1 MCDVKFPKPHE
12 TQRQTLILSF
22 SIAFIL
28 PNAAF
33 VNHALAGLYPSLP
46 TTGLKI
52 CPSPFLHHDSYT
64 LPVLLDCFQLL
75 LTNSSLVDSLL
86 SLFKLLPWFRDKSAS
101 VHSSVWRKVNPQ
113 GAQRN
118 GSSSTSL
125 ADPGCVWYLM
135 GSPLRSKYWKNII
148 DHSFST
154 SNPKISCE
162 TVNFI
167 ICMTD

>member
-1 MCDVKFPKPHE
+1 MFCGAGRWIEFWEKGGLPLYCRATIFSYLELWIVCDVKFPKPHE

-64 LPVLLDCFQLL
+64 LPALLDCLQLL

-101 VHSSVWRKVNPQ
+101 VHSTVWRKVNPQ
-113 GAQRN
+113 GAAPAALHWQIQDVF
-118 GSSSTSL
+118 G
-125 ADPGCVWYLM
+125 
-135 GSPLRSKYWKNII
+135 I
-148 DHSFST
+148 
-154 SNPKISCE
+154 
-162 TVNFI
+162 
-167 ICMTD
+167 